1 MWLNHH
7 PSPGFGDLLPG
18 FFVVPQ
24 NPLWDNKSRTL
35 APNGFAVA
43 KYIRAIADLLPGR
56 FSVPQNPLIAQIRA
70 GMGKLGGC
78 CCGGNDGAGSG
89 GANAADA
96 GAGFINGAPVMVEG
110 VGDMLGSIN
119 WLTVAVAVGG
129 TYLLMKGKR

>member
-24 NPLWDNKSRTL
+24 NPIK
-35 APNGFAVA
+35 AGEA
-43 KYIRAIADLLPGR
+43 KYIPAIGDLLPGR

-70 GMGKLGGC
+70 GMSKLSGLAGC
-78 CCGGNDGAGSG
+78 CCGGDAGAGSG
-89 GANAADA
+89 GANTGDA
-96 GAGFINGAPVMVEG
+96 GTGFINGAPVLTEG
-110 VGDMLGSIN
+110 VGDLLGSIN

-129 TYLLMKGKR
+129 TYLLMKGRR